1 MTGDDEVVRSIDSQG
16 ESALDHL
23 EEQARTA
30 ARELPQADLLAHDLE
45 TLVQAVLARWAPGH
59 VACDVNAIWMD
70 TTETAPSDGP
80 AGATPPL
87 TIRLHVPC
95 SGFTDLLT
103 AAQPRIW
110 TEAGNVAGQGGSYG
124 YELSLTFH
132 LDDSSDATIEESL
145 GRLRANWT
153 SQIEATAE
161 FVNLEVNSRRQG
173 LAVELREI
181 LRHRQTRLRNVNQAA
196 QNLDIRLSPTKNPVG
211 VPVRPGA
218 LTLQQVEAAL
228 KSGAPEY
235 KLADDIADAV
245 LSTVLSFTR
254 ALERLPG
261 TAGRLLDEYEEQ
273 AIRDL
278 LLFLL
283 NGNWQG
289 LATGETFV
297 GGGKSDILLRWR
309 DRDAFIAELKIW
321 DGPADFDKA
330 INQLLHRYTVWR
342 DTRVALIIFIRD
354 RQDVTSII
362 NKARATVLKHE
373 AYVAGGAEAAS
384 DGLHEFSMRAQ
395 SDGSRIVRLTL
406 LPVPV
411 PVPYAKPPSR

>member
-1 MTGDDEVVRSIDSQG
+1 M
-16 ESALDHL
+16 
-23 EEQARTA
+23 
-30 ARELPQADLLAHDLE
+30 
-45 TLVQAVLARWAPGH
+45 
-59 VACDVNAIWMD
+59 
-70 TTETAPSDGP
+70 
-80 AGATPPL
+80 
-87 TIRLHVPC
+87 
-95 SGFTDLLT
+95 
-103 AAQPRIW
+103 
-110 TEAGNVAGQGGSYG
+110 
-124 YELSLTFH
+124 
-132 LDDSSDATIEESL
+132 
-145 GRLRANWT
+145 
-153 SQIEATAE
+153 
-161 FVNLEVNSRRQG
+161 
-173 LAVELREI
+173 
-181 LRHRQTRLRNVNQAA
+181 
-196 QNLDIRLSPTKNPVG
+196 
-211 VPVRPGA
+211 
-218 LTLQQVEAAL
+218 
-228 KSGAPEY
+228 
-235 KLADDIADAV
+235 
-245 LSTVLSFTR
+245 LSFTR

-411 PVPYAKPPSR
+411 PYAKATE